1 MATITS
7 AGAGSGIDLE
17 SVISASVAAKKAQLE
32 QPITKQQT
40 ANQLTLSGIGQ
51 LKSAISSF
59 SSILDTLSAADAFNK
74 RSVNITQSTD
84 NPVLQVT
91 TNTGASNG
99 QYNITVNK
107 LATTSRVE
115 GSFASSTT
123 VPADGQLT
131 FSVGTNKSFTVDV
144 KAGDTL
150 QSLRTKI
157 NANGNNFGLSANI
170 VNTYDSVTGAAM
182 TKLVLDAGVSGS
194 GNDLSIA
201 GSKGLEMFNF
211 TPASPPTADK
221 PGTIINNKMSQT
233 QVAASAEIN
242 VDGNILKSDSNTF
255 NNTVQG
261 LNITVL
267 RTSDAS
273 TSTSNK
279 VAITTDKSS
288 IKDLVQKFI
297 DGYNTLLDKTTSL
310 GKRDTI
316 VSGVNQNDG
325 GALAGDSSTRMIKSF
340 ITNSVLKQ
348 STTSTVFNSIFDVGV
363 KMDNNGKLSLDSTK
377 LTTATDTNFDQVVAL
392 FGGSNGVAGQIN
404 TQLKVYTQSAGLLAK
419 REDALN
425 SEQRTLNQR
434 ETAAIEQITKYE
446 AGLRTQYGNLDAML
460 VRMNKSA
467 SYLSLIT
474 TSTSSSG

>member
-99 QYNITVNK
+99 QYNITVNQ

-144 KAGDTL
+144 KTGDTL

-182 TKLVLDAGVSGS
+182 TKLVIDSGVSSS
-194 GNDLSIA
+194 GNDLSIT
-201 GSKGLEMFNF
+201 GSTGLDMFNF

-233 QVAASAEIN
+233 QVAASAEID

-255 NNTVQG
+255 DNTVQG
-261 LNITVL
+261 LKITVL

-273 TSTSNK
+273 ASNK

-297 DGYNTLLDKTTSL
+297 DGYNTLMDKTTSL
-310 GKRDTI
+310 GKRNTI
-316 VSGVNQNDG
+316 VAGVSQNDG

-340 ITNSVLKQ
+340 VTNIAVKQ
-348 STTSTVFNSIFDVGV
+348 STTSTIFNSIFDIGV
-363 KMDNNGKLSLDSTK
+363 KMDNSGKLSLDSTK
-377 LTTATDTNFDQVVAL
+377 FTTVTDKNFDQVVAL

-404 TQLKVYTQSAGLLAK
+404 TQLKVYSQTGGLLSK
-419 REDALN
+419 REDSLN
-425 SEQRTLNQR
+425 TELRSLAKKESAVT
-434 ETAAIEQITKYE
+434 EEMTKYE
-446 AGLRTQYGNLDAML
+446 AGLRVQYGNLDAML
-460 VRMNKSA
+460 VKMNKSA

>member
-99 QYNITVNK
+99 QYNITVNQ

-144 KAGDTL
+144 KTGDNL

-182 TKLVLDAGVSGS
+182 TKLVIDSGVSGS
-194 GNDLSIA
+194 GNDLSITGSA
-201 GSKGLEMFNF
+201 GLDMFNF

-221 PGTIINNKMSQT
+221 TGTIINNKMSQT
-233 QVAASAEIN
+233 QVAASAEID

-255 NNTVQG
+255 DNTVQG
-261 LNITVL
+261 LKITVL

-273 TSTSNK
+273 ASNK

-297 DGYNTLLDKTTSL
+297 DGYNTLMDKTTSL
-310 GKRDTI
+310 GKRNTI
-316 VSGVNQNDG
+316 VAGVSQNDG

-340 ITNSVLKQ
+340 VTNIAVKQ
-348 STTSTVFNSIFDVGV
+348 STTSTIFNSIFDIGV
-363 KMDNNGKLSLDSTK
+363 KMDNSGKLSLDSTK
-377 LTTATDTNFDQVVAL
+377 FTTVTDKNFDQVVAL

-404 TQLKVYTQSAGLLAK
+404 TQLKVYSQTGGLLSK
-419 REDALN
+419 REDSLN
-425 SEQRTLNQR
+425 TELRSLAKKESAVT
-434 ETAAIEQITKYE
+434 EEMTKYE
-446 AGLRTQYGNLDAML
+446 AGLRVQYGNLDAML
-460 VRMNKSA
+460 VKMNKSA

>member
-1 MATITS
+1 M
-7 AGAGSGIDLE
+7 
-17 SVISASVAAKKAQLE
+17 
-32 QPITKQQT
+32 
-40 ANQLTLSGIGQ
+40 
-51 LKSAISSF
+51 
-59 SSILDTLSAADAFNK
+59 
-74 RSVNITQSTD
+74 
-84 NPVLQVT
+84 
-91 TNTGASNG
+91 
-99 QYNITVNK
+99 
-107 LATTSRVE
+107 
-115 GSFASSTT
+115 
-123 VPADGQLT
+123 
-131 FSVGTNKSFTVDV
+131 
-144 KAGDTL
+144 
-150 QSLRTKI
+150 
-157 NANGNNFGLSANI
+157 
-170 VNTYDSVTGAAM
+170 
-182 TKLVLDAGVSGS
+182 
-194 GNDLSIA
+194 
-201 GSKGLEMFNF
+201 
-211 TPASPPTADK
+211 
-221 PGTIINNKMSQT
+221 
-233 QVAASAEIN
+233 
-242 VDGNILKSDSNTF
+242 
-255 NNTVQG
+255 
-261 LNITVL
+261 
-267 RTSDAS
+267 
-273 TSTSNK
+273 
-279 VAITTDKSS
+279 AITTDKSS

-474 TSTSSSG
+474 ASTSSSG

>member
-32 QPITKQQT
+32 QPITKQKT
-40 ANQLTLSGIGQ
+40 TNQLTLSGIGQ

-99 QYNITVNK
+99 QYNITVNQ

-144 KAGDTL
+144 KKGDTL

-170 VNTYDSVTGAAM
+170 VNTYDSATGAAM
-182 TKLVLDAGVSGS
+182 TKLVLDSGVSGS
-194 GNDLSIA
+194 GNDLSIT
-201 GSKGLEMFNF
+201 GSAGLEIFNF
-211 TPASPPTADK
+211 TPASTPTADK
-221 PGTIINNKMSQT
+221 PSTIINNKMLQT
-233 QVAASAEIN
+233 QVAASAEID

-273 TSTSNK
+273 TSNK

-288 IKDLVQKFI
+288 IKDMVQKFI

-316 VSGVNQNDG
+316 VAGVSQNDG
-325 GALAGDSSTRMIKSF
+325 GALAGDSSTRMVKSF
-340 ITNSVLKQ
+340 ITNSILKQ
-348 STTSTVFNSIFDVGV
+348 STTSTNFKSIFDVGV

-377 LTTATDTNFDQVVAL
+377 FTAATDTNFDQVVAL
-392 FGGSNGVAGQIN
+392 FGGINGVAGQIN
-404 TQLKVYTQSAGLLAK
+404 SQLKAYTQSAGLLAK

-425 SEQRTLNQR
+425 SELRTLNQR
-434 ETAAIEQITKYE
+434 ETVITEQITKYE

-460 VRMNKSA
+460 VKMNKSA
-467 SYLSLIT
+467 SYLSQIT